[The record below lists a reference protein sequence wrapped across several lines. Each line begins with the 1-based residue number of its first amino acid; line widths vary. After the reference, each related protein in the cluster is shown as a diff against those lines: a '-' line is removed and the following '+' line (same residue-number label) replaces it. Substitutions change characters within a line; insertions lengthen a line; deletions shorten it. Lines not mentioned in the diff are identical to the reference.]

1 MMRSVETV
9 CSNSCYMLADKKH
22 FRHRSRLAGT
32 AMLPK
37 RLSTRKKK
45 KKKKS
50 NVLHYV
56 TNLQEGTYSE
66 FARAILLSFLKFF
79 LARCLRHTGD
89 IVVNN

>member
-37 RLSTRKKK
+37 RLSTSKKK
-45 KKKKS
+45 KKKVMYCIMLQIYKRE
-50 NVLHYV
+50 HIQ
-56 TNLQEGTYSE
+56 NLPEP
-66 FARAILLSFLKFF
+66 F
-79 LARCLRHTGD
+79 C
-89 IVVNN
+89 

>member
-22 FRHRSRLAGT
+22 FRNRSRLAGT

-37 RLSTRKKK
+37 RLSTSKK

-79 LARCLRHTGD
+79 LARCLRHTG